1 MNILRTDIDAVNAV
15 LTLQIN
21 EADYAEKYE
30 KTLKDFRRKANI
42 PGFRPGMAPMGMIKK
57 MYGRGVKADEINKL
71 IQEEIYKYLSDN
83 KIDILGEP
91 LPNKEDEE
99 RSIDFDTQT
108 DFEFKFDLGI
118 APEFEPVMNKKDSI
132 KVYDIQI
139 TDEMVDAQVKN
150 YAARFGS
157 YTEVDEA
164 EDAKDMLKGT
174 LLELNADGKV
184 NENGIKVENAVM
196 ASAYIADE
204 EQKKLFEKVSKNS
217 IVVFN
222 PKKAYGNDA
231 EVSSMLKIS
240 KEQAAG
246 MISDFQFEIAA
257 ITHYEES
264 AVDKS
269 LFDKVYPDAK
279 IETEQDFRAKVAE
292 GIKQSYIEDSN
303 YKFGL
308 DARAAMVKKM
318 DKLTFPEEFLKRW
331 LKATNENMTDETL
344 EKDFPLMLEDLKWY
358 LFKNKVAKANGVK
371 VEKGD
376 IEAFARKMTKIQF
389 AQYGMTDVPDNILE
403 QYSKEMLAKEKTA
416 ANIAEKVIEEKVFDI
431 IRANVKVVETQIS
444 VDDFNKLFDGK

>member
-15 LTLQIN
+15 LTLQIS

-42 PGFRPGMAPMGMIKK
+42 PGFRVGMAPMGMIKK

-71 IQEEIYKYLSDN
+71 IQEEIYKYVSDN

-91 LPNKEDEE
+91 LPNREDEE
-99 RSIDFDTQT
+99 RNIDFDAQT

-139 TDEMVDAQVKN
+139 TDEMIDAQVKN

-157 YTEVDEA
+157 YIEVDEA
-164 EDAKDMLKGT
+164 KDAKDMLKGT

-196 ASAYIADE
+196 ASAYIADD
-204 EQKKLFEKVSKNS
+204 EQKKLFANAKKNS
-217 IVVFN
+217 VIVFN
-222 PKKAYGNDA
+222 PKKSYGNEA

-240 KEQAAG
+240 KVQAAG
-246 MISDFQFEIAA
+246 MTSDFQFEITA

-264 AVDKS
+264 PVDKS
-269 LFDKVYPDAK
+269 LFDKVYPEAK

-292 GIKQSYIEDSN
+292 GIKLSYAEDSD

-318 DKLTFPEEFLKRW
+318 DKLTYPEEFLKRW
-331 LKATNENMTDETL
+331 LKATNENMTDETI
-344 EKDFPLMLEDLKWY
+344 EKEFPLMLEDLKWY
-358 LFKNKVAKANGVK
+358 LFKNKVAKANDVK

-389 AQYGMTDVPDNILE
+389 AQYGMTDVPENILD
-403 QYSKEMLAKEKTA
+403 QYSKEMLSKEKTV
-416 ANIAEKVIEEKVFDI
+416 ANIAEKVVEDKVFGI
-431 IRANVKVVETQIS
+431 IRAAVKTVETQIS
-444 VDDFNKLFDGK
+444 VDDFNKLFETK